1 MSATEPQVDMQD
13 LPAPVPPPAGTDP
26 PAAGPSLG
34 TCWQIPAL
42 IVGLVLLGGGVA
54 RMAARH
60 HPVTFEDRLRN
71 VRILRDSGAL
81 LRADAYLRD
90 LLRRPDL
97 TPAERAEL
105 HRQLMGVIHQADRP
119 LQVHTPQNARAV
131 VHNFE
136 KAVHFGLTPSA
147 EDWLIVADAYSWA
160 EEWPSAVAAYRKA
173 LDAGAARPDHIRRL
187 LLEAHLEQGKPITA
201 TEAEELQRILDDPQ
215 AAPRIYVWALNHR
228 VRCLL
233 QEGQAAEALALVKS
247 AGERLAG
254 TADRLALPYY
264 EALCHTVDGSQY
276 SEEAETLLRS
286 LLNEWPVRDDLW
298 GEAMWLLGRLQ
309 QIDER
314 PQEALYYYDSVLE
327 SFQSGDLAQACRLA
341 RAECLAALERYQRAY
356 EEFAGL
362 KGRLL
367 QPRFHPH
374 LDRQAVRATV
384 AGIGA
389 NLLYDGVLPLAVDYL
404 RLALDLTSAE
414 ETEARLQYQTQIA
427 TGLMKLGRR
436 ILAEAAGADDRSR
449 GEAMLLDAA
458 EVFLAMSQYQ
468 RQDEP
473 SFARSVEAAVEIFDQ
488 LGRTDQ
494 VVAVLAKFV
503 VAHPSNERRAWGLLR
518 LGEAYQAL
526 GQFELA
532 VETYRELITAHPRL
546 LEAQAAMV
554 PLAECLL
561 AVGGEA
567 AREGVDLLL
576 AIVDDRGPDLLFEPQ
591 AREYREALFRL
602 ARYYL
607 ESDEPGHLEQAIGRL
622 EDALALYPDDPES
635 ARLTFQLADAYRR
648 SAAEL
653 RRIASEAVEENER
666 RRLEEQW
673 QERTRKALV
682 GFQGVIAALGGQ
694 DETALDD
701 LHQLYL
707 RMSYLFRGDALAD
720 LGETAAAIE
729 AYHEA
734 VWRYE
739 HRPEAVTA
747 SLQIVRCHQRLG
759 QSAEAA
765 AALERLKWLVQTIP
779 DSAFAEE
786 RGMSSKEYWQN
797 TVARLQ
803 EAGLD

>member
-1 MSATEPQVDMQD
+1 
-13 LPAPVPPPAGTDP
+13 
-26 PAAGPSLG
+26 
-34 TCWQIPAL
+34 
-42 IVGLVLLGGGVA
+42 
-54 RMAARH
+54 MAARH

-71 VRILRDSGAL
+71 VRTLRDAGAL

-90 LLRRPDL
+90 LLQRPDL
-97 TPAERAEL
+97 APAERAEL
-105 HRQLMGVIHQADRP
+105 HRQLMGVIHQAERP
-119 LQVHTPQNARAV
+119 LRVHTPQNARAI

-136 KAVHFGLTPSA
+136 KAIQFGSTPSA
-147 EDWLIVADAYSWA
+147 EDWLIVADAYSWMEGWTEA
-160 EEWPSAVAAYRKA
+160 ATAYRKA
-173 LDAGAARPDHIRRL
+173 LDAGVARPDHVRRQL
-187 LLEAHLEQGKPITA
+187 LQAHLEQGKPITA
-201 TEAEELQRILDDPQ
+201 TEAEDLGKILDDPQ
-215 AAPRIYVWALNHR
+215 AAPRIYLWALDHQ
-228 VRCLL
+228 VRWLL
-233 QEGQAAEALALVKS
+233 EEGRAAEALGLVKS
-247 AGERLAG
+247 AEERLTG

-264 EALCHTVDGSQY
+264 EALCHTVDGSRY
-276 SEEAETLLRS
+276 SEEAETRLRS

-314 PQEALYYYDSVLE
+314 PQEALHYFDGVLE
-327 SFQSGDLAQACRLA
+327 SFQSGELADACRLA
-341 RAECLAALERYQRAY
+341 RAECLAALERYQSAY
-356 EEFAGL
+356 REFAGL
-362 KGRLL
+362 KDRLL
-367 QPRFHPH
+367 QPRVHPH
-374 LDRQAVRATV
+374 LDRRAVRVTI

-389 NLLYDGVLPLAVDYL
+389 NLLHDGVLPLAVDYL
-404 RLALDLTSAE
+404 RLALDLASAE
-414 ETEARLQYQTQIA
+414 EAEDRLQYQMQIA

-436 ILAEAAGADDRSR
+436 ILAESTTPDDRSR

-458 EVFLAMSQYQ
+458 EAFLAMAQYQ

-473 SFARSVEAAVEIFDQ
+473 SFAQSVEAAVGIFDQ

-494 VVAVLAKFV
+494 VVEVLAKFV

-526 GQFELA
+526 GQHERA
-532 VETYRELITAHPRL
+532 VDTYRELIKAHSRL

-561 AVGGEA
+561 ALGGEA

-607 ESDEPGHLEQAIGRL
+607 ESDQPGHLEQAIGRL

-635 ARLTFQLADAYRR
+635 PRLTFQLADAYRR

-653 RRIASEAVEENER
+653 RRIAAEAVEENER

-673 QERTRKALV
+673 RERTRKALV
-682 GFQGVIAALGGQ
+682 GFQSVIAALAGQ
-694 DETALDD
+694 DEAALDD
-701 LHQLYL
+701 LQQLYL
-707 RMSYLFRGDALAD
+707 RMSYLFRGDALVD

-729 AYHEA
+729 AYQEA

-739 HRPEAVTA
+739 RRPEAVTA

-765 AALERLKWLVQTIP
+765 AALERLKWLVETIP

-797 TVARLQ
+797 TVARWQ